1 MVVATQYMSF
11 INRYNKAYHSYYYSL
26 IAGEFVYAM
35 GQISNGIE
43 LEGLITKIDFSGNVV
58 WEKRYNALDK
68 KGLRFWHAVPC
79 ANDDI
84 MLLGLSGDYNEY
96 SLMRITSLGDV
107 LWTKYYRT
115 AFSEIISHSAKLI
128 RLNGENYLLHIA
140 DTYSAKGGGTVTQ
153 VDNHLMKVDG
163 SGNILVQKKLTSA
176 VLLVSDMAW
185 NGTLIA
191 IGGQQYHNAHGWM
204 GVCIVLD
211 PASITQ
217 VNKFALKSGSNT
229 SGYLSLF
236 NLHFRGN
243 QLVIYGMTNTTGTA
257 QQDFLAL
264 IKNPATQV
272 GTGTVAATTL
282 PSSANR
288 FSQAFN
294 TTSFY
299 YTNKGSK
306 DENLVSKFDAAFNHV
321 WTKRIDVPNVFYMD
335 VATDTHVVFHGYF
348 YDHYVGLVNTDFD
361 SCKTS
366 AYTPIVT
373 GKKTLYLT
381 SDFSIALPTVRNT
394 VVVAETRIANIASKK
409 EELCPSPAVVPV
421 FNPIGPVCSGTAL
434 LPLPTTSLN
443 GITGSWSPALNNMA
457 TTIYTFTPIP
467 GLNATQATM
476 TIVVTPTIKP
486 TFDQLGP
493 FGPCDLINSLPL
505 VSKEGIRGTWWP
517 ELNTKQTTTYTFT
530 PAKGQCATGTTMTIA
545 VKPDVT
551 LLHEVCWTSLEDYQ
565 FNVHIPQQAAIA
577 QDAAAAVDGITKF
590 IQPVWRPDT
599 SYYVHFTLK
608 DTVDD
613 GAAARSYPFTYGFST
628 AGAVGYFHTNPNATY
643 GDIALQK
650 NQKLALQN
658 GGEYIVPD
666 DGLIL
671 DDTTG
676 LIRNAAGTILT
687 GVDNK
692 PIQIYA
698 HPDKYA
704 LTGLSQ
710 YIDYDRSYPNA
721 DGNLLASKPLFY
733 NDPKTELKIY
743 FNKVYATN
751 FFRNWSPYKGLGEL
765 KGRLKIVI
773 KDPREQ
779 DADIVNPPYLD
790 YDPADTIH
798 IDIPQTV
805 EDWRDDENPQVPFV
819 ISQYLNLYNANK
831 CIITGGLNIKPKSKY
846 IKVFPKHLKPSKLYS
861 AIVNNMYDINKN
873 GTLENTPAET
883 RQVHKYV
890 FQTSRYAH
898 FREQVN
904 SYMLKSGE
912 GQELVE
918 RKAVFQIEKA
928 FTPEQVQAVWH
939 AIDGTANAY
948 GDAMAINYQHA
959 FDRVFEGILGFKP
972 LDEAISTE
980 FNIIRNKTD
989 NKVIAVLIRNPEPFN
1004 IPKMPVADV
1013 KDTIV
1018 VVQGNSIDGT
1028 YRVLHSK
1035 DYSQVII
1042 MHQSLAIDAAELSF
1056 RFQYKTWDGLAYT
1069 VDPELNIP
1077 NAQKFYTVY
1086 ANGIVL

>member
-1 MVVATQYMSF
+1 MSF
-11 INRYNKAYHSYYYSL
+11 INRYNKAYHAYYYSL
-26 IAGEFVYAM
+26 IAGEFVYAV
-35 GQISNGIE
+35 GQISNGDV
-43 LEGLITKIDFSGNVV
+43 LEGLITKTAASGNVV
-58 WEKRYNALDK
+58 WEKRYNAPDK
-68 KGLRFWHAVPC
+68 KGLRFRHAVQC

-84 MLLGLSGDYNEY
+84 MLMGVSGDFNEY
-96 SLMRITSLGDV
+96 CLMRITSLGDV
-107 LWTKYYRT
+107 LWKKYYRT
-115 AFSEIISHSAKLI
+115 AFSDIISHDAHLI
-128 RLNGENYLLHIA
+128 RLNGENYLLHIS
-140 DTYSAKGGGTVTQ
+140 DSYSAKGGGTVTK
-153 VDNHLMKVDG
+153 VDNHLLKIDG

-176 VLLVSDMAW
+176 VLLISDIAW
-185 NGTLIA
+185 NGTVIA

-204 GVCIVLD
+204 GLCIILD
-211 PASITQ
+211 AASITQ
-217 VNKFALKSGSNT
+217 VNKFALKSGSTT
-229 SGYLSLF
+229 SGYIYLY
-236 NLHFRGN
+236 NLYFRGN
-243 QLVIYGMTNTTGTA
+243 QLVIYGLTNTTGST
-257 QQDFLAL
+257 QMEFLTI

-282 PSSANR
+282 PISKNR
-288 FSQAFN
+288 FSKAFN
-294 TTSFY
+294 ATSFY
-299 YTNKGSK
+299 YNSK
-306 DENLVSKFDAAFNHV
+306 SSKNENLVSKFDAAFNHV
-321 WTKRIDVPNVFYMD
+321 WTKKIEVPEVFYMD
-335 VATDTHVVFHGYF
+335 FATATHVVFHGYF
-348 YDHYVGLVNTDFD
+348 YDHYIGFVNAEFD

-366 AYTPIVT
+366 AYTPVVT

-381 SDFSIALPTVRNT
+381 SDFNVSLPAVKNT
-394 VVVAETRIANIASKK
+394 IVVAETLVTNIVSKK
-409 EELCPSPAVVPV
+409 EEICPSPAVVPV
-421 FNPIGPVCSGTAL
+421 FSPIGPVCSGTVL

-457 TTIYTFTPIP
+457 TGTYIFTPTP
-467 GLNATQATM
+467 GQNATQASL
-476 TIVVTPTIKP
+476 TITVMPTIKP

-493 FGPCDLINSLPL
+493 FGPCDLMGALP
-505 VSKEGIRGTWWP
+505 SISREGIRGTWSP
-517 ELNTKQTTTYTFT
+517 GLNTKQTTTYTFT
-530 PAKGQCATGTTMTIA
+530 PAKGQCATSTTMTIV

-565 FNVHIPQQAAIA
+565 FNIHIPQQEAIA
-577 QDAAAAVDGITKF
+577 QDAAAAVDSITRF

-599 SYYVHFTLK
+599 SYYVHFSLK

-628 AGAVGYFHTNPNATY
+628 AGAVGYFHTDPNATY
-643 GDIALQK
+643 GDILLKK
-650 NQKLALQN
+650 NEKLTLQN

-687 GVDNK
+687 GQDNK
-692 PIQIYA
+692 PIQAYA

-733 NDPKTELKIY
+733 DDKKTELTIY
-743 FNKVYATN
+743 FNKAYAAN
-751 FFRNWSPYKGLGEL
+751 FFRDWKSYKGLGEL

-779 DADIVNPPYLD
+779 DAGIVNPPYLD

-798 IDIPQTV
+798 TEIPQTI
-805 EDWRDDENPQVPFV
+805 EDWRDDDNPQVPFV
-819 ISQYLNLYNANK
+819 ISQYLNLYNANE
-831 CIITGGLNIKPKSKY
+831 CIVTGGALIKPKSKY
-846 IKVFPKHLKPSKLYS
+846 VKIFPKHLKPSKLYT

-883 RQVHKYV
+883 REVHKYI

-918 RKAVFQIEKA
+918 RKAVFQIEKT
-928 FTPEQVQAVWH
+928 FTTEQILAVWH
-939 AIDGTANAY
+939 TINGTANAY
-948 GDAMAINYQHA
+948 GDAMSINYQHA

-972 LDEAISTE
+972 LDEAVSTE

-1004 IPKMPVADV
+1004 IPKMPVSDV
-1013 KDTIV
+1013 KDTIL
-1018 VVQGNSIDGT
+1018 VVQGSSVDGT
-1028 YRVLHSK
+1028 YRTLHSR
-1035 DYSQVII
+1035 DCSQVII
-1042 MHQSLAIDAAELSF
+1042 MHQSLVIDAAELSF
-1056 RFQYKTWDGLAYT
+1056 RFQYKTWNGEAYT
-1069 VDPELNIP
+1069 VDPELNTP
-1077 NAQKFYTVY
+1077 DAQKFYTIY
-1086 ANGIVL
+1086 AHGIVL